1 MSKITRDKEK
11 TFLER
16 MFADLNDISD
26 GSDEEV
32 RTQLAELGVDI
43 DEAKKSFQATL
54 EAGRK
59 LQKRQKLAVARGA
72 RVAKQSRTGEFLE
85 MIRRKALSVQELGI
99 EEVEDDKKEYTSK
112 D

>member
-32 RTQLAELGVDI
+32 RTKLAELGVDI
-43 DEAKKSFQATL
+43 DEAKKSFQVTL